1 MDKSLTTR
9 MDNIVLFKTII
20 DKILKTYYSKSESKN
35 EKKRRLC
42 IIMLEEYIVHC

>member
-1 MDKSLTTR
+1 

-20 DKILKTYYSKSESKN
+20 DKILKTYYSKSESEN